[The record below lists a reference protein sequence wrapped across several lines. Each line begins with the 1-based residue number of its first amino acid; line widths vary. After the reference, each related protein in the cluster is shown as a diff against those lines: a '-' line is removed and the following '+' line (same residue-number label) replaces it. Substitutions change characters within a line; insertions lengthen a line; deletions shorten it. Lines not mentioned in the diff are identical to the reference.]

1 LPDASR
7 KIGVASQV
15 SGDLTLGVLT
25 PFLGGWY
32 FGGLLR
38 GIARSAALE
47 GASVLAVQTLDA
59 GTDQTEVEPSDLSYP
74 VAWQRVSGFVV
85 IINAVYPRYLAAVQE
100 AGKPIVIISHEV
112 PELDCPVV
120 VPDNGTGIRE
130 AVGHLVGHGHR
141 RIAFAGYLGA
151 KDIRQRYEAYR
162 DALCAHG
169 LEPDPALLFPLE
181 DNQMSSGEDA
191 ARVVIGAGMPA
202 TAVITGT
209 DANAIGLMHG
219 LATAGYRVP
228 EDLAVIGFDDVRG
241 AQYSLPRLT
250 TVNHP
255 VDTIG
260 RTAADLL
267 VRRIRGETVPRGT
280 RYVDTSLV
288 VRESCGCRRDDTA
301 EPPALP
307 PLARLEA
314 EGRAHFRERTHL
326 QEILSKQY
334 VVSMDLLRAHQEDP
348 RRLSWLGRTSARA
361 GCLGLWADRNRPG
374 GGKLRSEERGD
385 EDGARRPPRAAS
397 EGSERDQDGSD
408 PPLDLVGV
416 YARDKPT
423 GGQPLVTPVSEF
435 PPADLLEV
443 ARQDVDAL
451 TFVVPVKVDGSDWG
465 LLAVVDT
472 VETRTGTGRE
482 PINHWAALLTVALD
496 YQQVL
501 AALREQE
508 DRLRVAAQ
516 YDHLTGLPNRMLFL
530 ERLREAMRG
539 GNEFAVLFVDLDGFK
554 VVNDSLGHAA
564 GDALL
569 IQVGNRISHSLR
581 ERDTAARFG
590 GDEFLILL
598 DGVADPYTPTQVAE
612 RLHAALAPPFRL
624 QGQEVV
630 VTASIGITL
639 GSSRYADPD
648 DLVRDAD
655 LAMYWSKSHRKGS
668 HALFDIAMHAKAVVR
683 LQVETELRRAIE
695 LGELEVHY
703 QPIVQLVG
711 GRTRAFEA
719 LIRWRHPSRG
729 LVLPDQFLAV
739 AEETGLAVP
748 IGRWVILESCR
759 QLAAWQRT
767 PGRED
772 LRISVNVSNRQFW
785 QGGLVDD
792 VAEALRVSRLHPR
805 SLAFEITEGVIMNNV
820 ALARKM
826 LEDLHNL
833 GCELHID
840 DFGTGYSSLE
850 ALHRLPIDALKID
863 RSFVARL
870 GVDAKSSALVHT
882 IVLMGG
888 NLGLQ
893 LIAESVETEEQR
905 DHLLRLGCA
914 YGQGHLFSEPVP
926 AEEAERLIS

>member
-1 LPDASR
+1 MKRLRGPGDALGPRGHSGSPDGIGE
-7 KIGVASQV
+7 IGVASQV
-15 SGDLTLGVLT
+15 SRDLTLGVLT

-38 GIARSAALE
+38 GIARSAAVE
-47 GASVLAVQTLDA
+47 GASVIAVQTLDA
-59 GTDQTEVEPSDLSYP
+59 GTDQLEMREPSDLSYP
-74 VAWQRVSGFVV
+74 VAWRRVSGFVV
-85 IINAVYPRYLAAVQE
+85 IINAVYPSYLAAVQQT
-100 AGKPIVIISHEV
+100 GKPVVIVSHEV
-112 PELDCPVV
+112 PELECPVV
-120 VPDNGTGIRE
+120 VPDNATGIRE
-130 AVGHLVGHGHR
+130 AVAHLIAHGHR

-151 KDIRQRYEAYR
+151 KDVRQRYEAYR
-162 DALCAHG
+162 DALRAHAV
-169 LEPDPALLFPLE
+169 EPDQGLLFPIE

-191 ARVVIGAGMPA
+191 ARVLIGAGMPA
-202 TAVITGT
+202 TAVVTGT
-209 DANAIGLMHG
+209 DANAIGLMQG
-219 LATAGYRVP
+219 MLAAGYRVP

-267 VRRIRGETVPRGT
+267 LRRIRGEEVAPGT

-288 VRESCGCRRDDTA
+288 VRESCGCRRDA
-301 EPPALP
+301 AGPPALP
-307 PLARLEA
+307 PLTRLEA

-326 QEILSKQY
+326 QGILSKQY
-334 VVSMDLLRAHQEDP
+334 VVSMDLLRAHEEDP
-348 RRLSWLGRTSARA
+348 RRLGWLARTSARA
-361 GCLGLWADRNRPG
+361 GCLGLWTDRTRT
-374 GGKLRSEERGD
+374 
-385 EDGARRPPRAAS
+385 
-397 EGSERDQDGSD
+397 D
-408 PPLDLVGV
+408 PPLDLVGT
-416 YARDKPT
+416 YARDKPPT
-423 GGQPLVTPVSEF
+423 SQPLALPASEF
-435 PPADLLEV
+435 PPAELLGV
-443 ARQDVDAL
+443 ARQDAEAV

-465 LLAVVDT
+465 LLAVVDA
-472 VETRTGTGRE
+472 VETGTGTGRE

-508 DRLRVAAQ
+508 ERLRVAAE
-516 YDHLTGLPNRMLFL
+516 YDHLTGLPNRTLFL
-530 ERLREAMRG
+530 ERLREAMRAG
-539 GNEFAVLFVDLDGFK
+539 HEFAVLFVDLDGFK
-554 VVNDSLGHAA
+554 VVNDSLGHDA
-564 GDALL
+564 GDGLL
-569 IQVGNRISHSLR
+569 IQVANRLSHSLR

-598 DGVADPYTPTQVAE
+598 DGVADPHAPAQVAE

-639 GSSRYADPD
+639 GGDRYAAAE

-655 LAMYWSKSHRKGS
+655 IAMYWSKSHRKGS
-668 HALFDIAMHAKAVVR
+668 HALFDVAMHAKAVVR
-683 LQVETELRRAIE
+683 LQIETELRRAIE
-695 LGELEVHY
+695 RGELEVHY

-719 LIRWRHPSRG
+719 LIRWRHPTRG
-729 LVLPDQFLAV
+729 LVLPEHFLAV
-739 AEETGLAVP
+739 AEETGLVIP
-748 IGRWVILESCR
+748 IGRWVIAESCR

-805 SLAFEITEGVIMNNV
+805 NLAFEITEGVIMTNV
-820 ALARKM
+820 GLARKM

-870 GVDAKSSALVHT
+870 GADAKSSALVHT

-888 NLGLQ
+888 SLGLQ

-914 YGQGHLFSEPVP
+914 YGQGHLFSPPVP

>member
-1 LPDASR
+1 MNKLRGPGDAPGPRGHSRLADSGR

-38 GIARSAALE
+38 GIARSAAVE
-47 GASVLAVQTLDA
+47 GATVVAVQTLDA

-74 VAWQRVSGFVV
+74 VAWRRVSGFIV
-85 IINAVYPRYLAAVQE
+85 IINAVHPAYLAAVQE
-100 AGKPIVIISHEV
+100 AGKPVVIISHEV

-130 AVGHLVGHGHR
+130 AVSHLVKHGHK

-151 KDIRQRYEAYR
+151 KDVRQRYEAYR
-162 DALCAHG
+162 EALCAHG
-169 LEPDPALLFPLE
+169 VEPDPGLLFPLV
-181 DNQMSSGEDA
+181 DNQMSSGEEA
-191 ARVVIGAGMPA
+191 AQVVIGAGMPA

-209 DANAIGLMHG
+209 DANAIGLMQG
-219 LATAGYRVP
+219 MTAAGYRVP

-267 VRRIRGETVPRGT
+267 VRRIGGEAVTNGR

-288 VRESCGCRRDDTA
+288 VRESCGCRRDDKS

-307 PLARLEA
+307 PLARMEA

-326 QEILSKQY
+326 QGILSKQY
-334 VVSMDLLRAHQEDP
+334 VVSMDLLRAHEEDP
-348 RRLSWLGRTSARA
+348 RKLGWLSRTSARA
-361 GCLGLWADRNRPG
+361 GCLGLWGDRSRP
-374 GGKLRSEERGD
+374 
-385 EDGARRPPRAAS
+385 
-397 EGSERDQDGSD
+397 D

-416 YARDKPT
+416 YTRDKPST
-423 GGQPLVTPVSEF
+423 AQPLVTPASEF
-435 PPADLLEV
+435 PPADLLDV
-443 ARQDVDAL
+443 ARQDADAV

-465 LLAVVDT
+465 LLAVVDA

-501 AALREQE
+501 ATLREQE
-508 DRLRVAAQ
+508 ERLRVAAQ
-516 YDHLTGLPNRMLFL
+516 YDHLTGLPNRTLFL
-530 ERLREAMRG
+530 ERLREAMRDDQ
-539 GNEFAVLFVDLDGFK
+539 EFAVLFVDLDGFK

-569 IQVGNRISHSLR
+569 IQVANRISHSLR

-639 GSSRYADPD
+639 GGPRYADPE

-655 LAMYWSKSHRKGS
+655 IAMYWSKSQQKGS
-668 HALFDIAMHAKAVVR
+668 HALFDVAMHAKAVVR
-683 LQVETELRRAIE
+683 LQIETELRRAIE
-695 LGELEVHY
+695 RGELEVHY

-719 LIRWRHPSRG
+719 LIRWRHPTRG
-729 LVLPDQFLAV
+729 LVLPEHFLAV
-739 AEETGLAVP
+739 AEETGLAIP
-748 IGRWVILESCR
+748 IGRWVIVESCR

-805 SLAFEITEGVIMNNV
+805 CLAFEITEGVIMNNV
-820 ALARKM
+820 GLARKM

-914 YGQGHLFSEPVP
+914 YGQGHLFSQPVP